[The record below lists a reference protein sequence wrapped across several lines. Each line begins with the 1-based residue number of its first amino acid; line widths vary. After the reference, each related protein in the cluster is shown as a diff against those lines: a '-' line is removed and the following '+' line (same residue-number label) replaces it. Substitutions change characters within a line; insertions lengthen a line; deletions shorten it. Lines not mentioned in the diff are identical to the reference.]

1 MQEPERMAAENNG
14 NNLYTPALRKTRESK
29 PLVGEEKYGTWMIV
43 KRKPRRPPRNPEVRS
58 EQRPHSANMK
68 PSGTTK
74 TKVYNNQ
81 LFNSRYGPLDDL
93 ETEEPESPL
102 AQTPKDPA
110 HTFNAPR
117 QPEPNYNQ
125 PVIQYQRKAQPKVIS
140 EGGGGRTNAPRR
152 AAAEEEHTVVRGSL
166 KGKTITREVIHH
178 QLRPPDLTSPHVRQP
193 PKPNGPTEE
202 GADFFDCFSPRDAM
216 EEDGG
221 VFLHWLMLR
230 MIIMAMK
237 MQKCKLCW
245 KEFANG
251 KALGGHLRSH
261 LAPLPPPK
269 TPPEN
274 QDPGGVDPTRKP
286 TQGRSKRARRLFV
299 SEENKE
305 SADTEENIAMCLL
318 MLSDDVRG
326 DSGTIMKRRKTS
338 KDKENFRCEI
348 CNGVF
353 KCSQALGSHRTA
365 HRNKMM
371 NAGAG
376 GFDREKLRNLGVKVE
391 GKRLHECPFCGKIFG
406 SGQAL
411 GGDKR
416 SHSSSGS
423 SKLDESLMVDSNPDD
438 NDVLN
443 TMIDLNFPAQVEDDN
458 RDLSQPQFSVDSEL
472 NSNPKSLIT
481 TSF

>member
-221 VFLHWLMLR
+221 
-230 MIIMAMK
+230 
-237 MQKCKLCW
+237 
-245 KEFANG
+245 
-251 KALGGHLRSH
+251 
-261 LAPLPPPK
+261 

-458 RDLSQPQFSVDSEL
+458 RDLSQPQVSVDSEL

>member
-1 MQEPERMAAENNG
+1 M
-14 NNLYTPALRKTRESK
+14 
-29 PLVGEEKYGTWMIV
+29 
-43 KRKPRRPPRNPEVRS
+43 
-58 EQRPHSANMK
+58 
-68 PSGTTK
+68 
-74 TKVYNNQ
+74 
-81 LFNSRYGPLDDL
+81 
-93 ETEEPESPL
+93 
-102 AQTPKDPA
+102 
-110 HTFNAPR
+110 
-117 QPEPNYNQ
+117 
-125 PVIQYQRKAQPKVIS
+125 
-140 EGGGGRTNAPRR
+140 
-152 AAAEEEHTVVRGSL
+152 
-166 KGKTITREVIHH
+166 
-178 QLRPPDLTSPHVRQP
+178 
-193 PKPNGPTEE
+193 
-202 GADFFDCFSPRDAM
+202 AM
-216 EEDGG
+216 E
-221 VFLHWLMLR
+221 
-230 MIIMAMK
+230 

-251 KALGGHLRSH
+251 KALGGHMRSH
-261 LAPLPPPK
+261 LAPLPLPHPK

-274 QDPGGVDPTRKP
+274 QDSGGVDPTRKL

-299 SEENKE
+299 SEENEE

-326 DSGTIMKRRKTS
+326 DSGTIKRRKTS

-365 HRNKMM
+365 HRHK
-371 NAGAG
+371 
-376 GFDREKLRNLGVKVE
+376 FDPEKPRNVGVKME

-411 GGDKR
+411 GGHKR

-443 TMIDLNFPAQVEDDN
+443 TMIDLNFQAPVEEDN
-458 RDLSQPQFSVDSEL
+458 QDLSQPQVSVDSEL
-472 NSNPKSLIT
+472 NSNPESLVT